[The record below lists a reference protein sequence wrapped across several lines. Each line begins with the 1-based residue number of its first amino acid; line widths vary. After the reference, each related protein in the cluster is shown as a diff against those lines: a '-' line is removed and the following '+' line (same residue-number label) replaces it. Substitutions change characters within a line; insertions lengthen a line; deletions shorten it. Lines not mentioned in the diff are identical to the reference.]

1 MIIDIHTHIFP
12 DALAPK
18 ALDVLEKNSDYK
30 YSPVTDMTAKKL
42 LSNMADW
49 GIDIS
54 VVQPVIT
61 RPSQFLSVNNWAKE
75 ICSDKIISFGGI
87 YPSSN
92 YKQEIDYIV
101 GLGLKGL
108 KFHSEYQNFIVDDEK
123 MLPIYD
129 YALSKGLIL
138 LFHGGYDPAG
148 KPPYKSNPKRFAHVL
163 DEMKGGNIII
173 AHLGGHA
180 QWDDVEKYLV
190 GKNVFLDT
198 AMGFEYFPLEQF
210 VRIVKSHGA
219 KKVLFGSDSPWS
231 NAKNEINIL
240 KGLPL
245 TKEEIADILGNNAE
259 KLLT

>member
-1 MIIDIHTHIFP
+1 
-12 DALAPK
+12 
-18 ALDVLEKNSDYK
+18 
-30 YSPVTDMTAKKL
+30 MTVKKL
-42 LSNMADW
+42 LSNMENW

-54 VVQPVIT
+54 VVQPVVT
-61 RPSQFLSVNNWAKE
+61 KPSQFLSVNNWAKE
-75 ICSDKIISFGGI
+75 ICNDKIISFGGV
-87 YPSSN
+87 YPSGN

-101 GLGLKGL
+101 SLGLKGL
-108 KFHSEYQNFIVDDEK
+108 KFHPEYQNFIVDDEN

-138 LFHGGYDPAG
+138 LFHGGYDPAS

-163 DEMKGGNIII
+163 DEMKGGDIII

-180 QWDDVEKYLV
+180 QWEDVEKYLV

-198 AMGFEYFPLEQF
+198 AMGFEFFPQEQF

-219 KKVLFGSDSPWS
+219 KRVLFGSDSPWS
-231 NAKNEINIL
+231 NAKNEISIL

-245 TKEEIADILGNNAE
+245 SEEEIADILGNNAE
-259 KLLT
+259 KLLTKNF